1 MKTYVCKR
9 LRLFNYLTTNGFI
22 PFRQCADF
30 KDNTKYVWLF
40 ADSLSS
46 NYISKGVKKW
56 KKKSIYLIL

>member
-40 ADSLSS
+40 ADSPELQE
-46 NYISKGVKKW
+46 
-56 KKKSIYLIL
+56 SITQYYSQPHFKQ